1 MATQARR
8 TTALVGFPLN
18 PLCGLGYSAM
28 GIGPIRHA
36 DWVVVGRAD

>member
-8 TTALVGFPLN
+8 TMALVGFPLN
-18 PLCGLGYSAM
+18 PLCRLDYSAM

-36 DWVVVGRAD
+36 DWVAVGHVD

>member
-18 PLCGLGYSAM
+18 QLCGLGYFAM

-36 DWVVVGRAD
+36 DLVAVGHAD